1 VKMQGDRM
9 KELEFD
15 SQDMGLDIRSCV
27 EDNNSS
33 PTLNSMPSVKSRIDS
48 PIKCRAAQDLSM
60 IASID
65 ETMNMQDETK
75 NMEEVS
81 SSISIPLHAV
91 YHPLIGH
98 TKRCF
103 LRSFSISQATYRMIE
118 EGNAIEFFFFFLTST
133 PWLIW
138 LFVFIVMTYKVQG
151 DILR

>member
-1 VKMQGDRM
+1 MKMQGDRM

-81 SSISIPLHAV
+81 SSISMPPSVV
-91 YHPLIGH
+91 YHPMRGH
-98 TKRCF
+98 TKRGSLGS
-103 LRSFSISQATYRMIE
+103 LRISQATYRMLK
-118 EGNAIEFFFFFLTST
+118 EGNMIG
-133 PWLIW
+133 
-138 LFVFIVMTYKVQG
+138 LF
-151 DILR
+151 